1 MLWFYLSIIQFFV
14 PKYILFSEA
23 ATTADIAQFLNPIY
37 SNLWIASTVVPP
49 GLVTSSF
56 NYPGCY
62 PVSSTILA
70 DPKTVYAANFCA
82 TSLGSPI
89 LTPPSAIA
97 SINI

>member
-1 MLWFYLSIIQFFV
+1 MV
-14 PKYILFSEA
+14 PRYILFSAA
-23 ATTADIAQFLNPIY
+23 ATTADMAQFLNPID
-37 SNLWIASTVVPP
+37 SNLCIASTVVPP

-56 NYPGCY
+56 NYPGCC
-62 PVSSTILA
+62 PVSRTIFA
-70 DPKTVYAANFCA
+70 DPKTVYAANFYA